1 MLLRVSFKP
10 IKSMLNSI
18 LNKRH
23 ALTDLTDA
31 EFEALLPGLAAELES
46 NGVLHETYTDAE
58 IRKDWALLLKKE
70 TSSSATTTSSAMTIS
85 ATEVAGMKVLRK
97 HMRHFHAVRNYKGHS
112 VESLWTQ
119 PCLEKALRFNRAQ
132 HSTPYASEII
142 RSLSFANGLGKVTM
156 YRPLMAKKVVAYLA
170 EKDKLKEV
178 RVLDVCAGWGGRM
191 IGAKS
196 AEGGGDKLPPQ
207 TPRKGGGDKGGG
219 DKGGGDKG
227 GGDKLPPQTPRKG
240 GGGGLK
246 VHYTGID
253 PCAKTYEALRAI
265 RDELMLTDVTLINKP
280 AEVALQQPLGTY
292 DIALTSPPYY
302 NLELY
307 SDEPTQSVQSVQT
320 GGYQAWLDTFLKP
333 VIQGVIRLGVKYSC
347 WSVKNFKTDKKY
359 DLLDDVIRIH
369 GEHGWRLLDDT
380 VFTMANSRR
389 PGQKATPSENVA
401 APKKT
406 EECTYVFVRAT

>member
-1 MLLRVSFKP
+1 MLK
-10 IKSMLNSI
+10 SI
-18 LNKRH
+18 LNKKH
-23 ALTDLTDA
+23 ALTNLTDA
-31 EFEALLPGLAAELES
+31 EFEALLPTLAAELES
-46 NGVLHETYTDAE
+46 HGVLHETYADAD
-58 IRKDWALLLKKE
+58 IQKDWALLLKKD
-70 TSSSATTTSSAMTIS
+70 ATTNAMNIS

-97 HMRHFHAVRNYKGHS
+97 HMRHFHAVRNYKGNS
-112 VESLWTQ
+112 VASLWTQ

-170 EKDKLKEV
+170 YQLGVKEV

-196 AEGGGDKLPPQ
+196 VEEGGGGGDKLPPQ
-207 TPRKGGGDKGGG
+207 TPRNED
-219 DKGGGDKG
+219 
-227 GGDKLPPQTPRKG
+227 KG
-240 GGGGLK
+240 GGGGALK

-253 PCAKTYEALRAI
+253 PCEKTYAALRAI
-265 RDELMLTDVTLINKP
+265 RDELGLTNVTLIHKP
-280 AEVALQQPLGTY
+280 AEVALQQPLGVY

-302 NLELY
+302 NLEIY
-307 SDEPTQSVQSVQT
+307 SDEPTQSVAST
-320 GGYQAWLDTFLKP
+320 IGPNAGYQAWLDTFLKP
-333 VIQGVIRLGVKYSC
+333 VIAGVIRLGVKYSC

-369 GEHGWRLLDDT
+369 GEHGWRLLDGV

-389 PGQKATPSENVA
+389 PGQKAPSEDV

>member
-1 MLLRVSFKP
+1 MLKT
-10 IKSMLNSI
+10 I
-18 LNKRH
+18 LNKKH
-23 ALTDLTDA
+23 ALTNLTDA
-31 EFEALLPGLAAELES
+31 EFEALLPQLAAELAAH
-46 NGVLHETYTDAE
+46 GVLRETYADAD
-58 IRKDWALLLKKE
+58 IQKDWSLLLRKNV
-70 TSSSATTTSSAMTIS
+70 TTNEMTIS

-170 EKDKLKEV
+170 TQLGVKEV
-178 RVLDVCAGWGGRM
+178 HVLDVCAGWGGRM

-196 AEGGGDKLPPQ
+196 AESPSFAGVSPSVAGGLRGELVSP
-207 TPRKGGGDKGGG
+207 
-219 DKGGGDKG
+219 
-227 GGDKLPPQTPRKG
+227 
-240 GGGGLK
+240 LK

-253 PCAKTYEALRAI
+253 PCEKTYAALRAI
-265 RDELMLTDVTLINKP
+265 RDEIGLTDVTLIHKP
-280 AEVALQQPLGTY
+280 AEVALQEVGTY

-307 SDEPTQSVQSVQT
+307 SDEPTQSVQA

-333 VIQGVIRLGVKYSC
+333 VIQGVIRHGVKYSC

-389 PGQKATPSENVA
+389 PGQKAASDQ
-401 APKKT
+401 KKT

>member
-1 MLLRVSFKP
+1 M
-10 IKSMLNSI
+10 NDI
-18 LNKRH
+18 LNRKH
-23 ALTDLTDA
+23 ALTRLTDA
-31 EFEALLPGLAAELES
+31 EFEAMLPQLAAELAAH
-46 NGVLHETYTDAE
+46 GVLRESYTDAD
-58 IRKDWALLLKKE
+58 IQKDWTLLQKKD
-70 TSSSATTTSSAMTIS
+70 TTASVFNIS

-156 YRPLMAKKVVAYLA
+156 YRPLMAKKVVSYLA
-170 EKDKLKEV
+170 NKDKLKEV

-196 AEGGGDKLPPQ
+196 AEGGGALHSA
-207 TPRKGGGDKGGG
+207 
-219 DKGGGDKG
+219 
-227 GGDKLPPQTPRKG
+227 LN
-240 GGGGLK
+240 

-265 RDELMLTDVTLINKP
+265 RDELGLTNVTLIHKP
-280 AEVALQQPLGTY
+280 AEVALQQEQEQELGTY

-307 SDEPTQSVQSVQT
+307 SDEPTQSVRT
-320 GGYQAWLDTFLKP
+320 ATIMAGYQAWLDTFLKP

-369 GEHGWRLLDDT
+369 DDHGWRLLDDA

-389 PGQKATPSENVA
+389 PGQKAQPTTA
-401 APKKT
+401 AALVPKKT

>member
-1 MLLRVSFKP
+1 MPTEPTRPLMER
-10 IKSMLNSI
+10 I
-18 LNKRH
+18 LNRKH
-23 ALTDLTDA
+23 ALTNLTDA
-31 EFEALLPGLAAELES
+31 EFEALLPELAAELEV
-46 NGVLHETYTDAE
+46 NGVLRETYTDAD
-58 IRKDWALLLKKE
+58 IQKDWALLQKKD
-70 TSSSATTTSSAMTIS
+70 TTIHAMTIS

-97 HMRHFHAVRNYKGHS
+97 HMRHFHAVRNYKGNS

-196 AEGGGDKLPPQ
+196 AEGGGGGDKGGGDELPPQ
-207 TPRKGGGDKGGG
+207 TPRKE
-219 DKGGGDKG
+219 
-227 GGDKLPPQTPRKG
+227 
-240 GGGGLK
+240 GGLK

-253 PCAKTYEALRAI
+253 PCEKTYAALRAI
-265 RDELMLTDVTLINKP
+265 RDELGLHNVTLIHQP

-307 SDEPTQSVQSVQT
+307 SDEPTQSVAT
-320 GGYQAWLDTFLKP
+320 KDGYQTWLNEFLKP
-333 VIQGVIRLGVKYSC
+333 VIAGVIRLGVKYSC

-369 GEHGWRLLDDT
+369 GEHGWRLLDDV

-389 PGQKATPSENVA
+389 PGQKATPSEEDV

-406 EECTYVFVRAT
+406 EECTYVFVRATQL

>member
-1 MLLRVSFKP
+1 MLK
-10 IKSMLNSI
+10 SI
-18 LNKRH
+18 LNRKH
-23 ALTDLTDA
+23 ALTNLTDA
-31 EFEALLPGLAAELES
+31 EFEAMLPELAAELES
-46 NGVLHETYTDAE
+46 HGVLHESYTDAE
-58 IRKDWALLLKKE
+58 IRKDWALLLKKD
-70 TSSSATTTSSAMTIS
+70 TTLNAMTIS

-112 VESLWTQ
+112 VESFWTQ

-170 EKDKLKEV
+170 TKDAMTDV
-178 RVLDVCAGWGGRM
+178 RVLDACAGWGGRM

-196 AEGGGDKLPPQ
+196 AESPSFAGGLRGELVSPS
-207 TPRKGGGDKGGG
+207 
-219 DKGGGDKG
+219 
-227 GGDKLPPQTPRKG
+227 
-240 GGGGLK
+240 LK

-253 PCAKTYEALRAI
+253 PCAKTYEVLRAI
-265 RDELMLTDVTLINKP
+265 RDELGLTNVTLVNKP
-280 AEVALQQPLGTY
+280 AEVALQQSLGTY

-307 SDEPTQSVQSVQT
+307 SDEPTQSVS
-320 GGYQAWLDTFLKP
+320 GPNAGYQAWLNTFLSP
-333 VIQGVIRLGVKYSC
+333 VIAGVIRLGVKYSC

-369 GEHGWRLLDDT
+369 GEHGWRLLDGV

-389 PGQKATPSENVA
+389 PGQKAASDQ
-401 APKKT
+401 KKT

>member
-1 MLLRVSFKP
+1 MLKSF
-10 IKSMLNSI
+10 
-18 LNKRH
+18 LNKKH
-23 ALTDLTDA
+23 ALTNLTDA
-31 EFEALLPGLAAELES
+31 EFEALLPELAAELAA
-46 NGVLHETYTDAE
+46 NGVLRESYPGAD
-58 IRKDWALLLKKE
+58 IQKDWALLLKKE
-70 TSSSATTTSSAMTIS
+70 TSNNTSNNTSTTSSAMNIS

-196 AEGGGDKLPPQ
+196 AEGGG
-207 TPRKGGGDKGGG
+207 
-219 DKGGGDKG
+219 GGGDKG
-227 GGDKLPPQTPRKG
+227 GGDKLPPQTPRAGDKG
-240 GGGGLK
+240 GGGVLK

-253 PCAKTYEALRAI
+253 PCEKTYAALRAI

-280 AEVALQQPLGTY
+280 AEVALQEFDPSVTY

-307 SDEPTQSVQSVQT
+307 SDEPTQSVHSVQT
-320 GGYQAWLDTFLKP
+320 GGYQAWLDAFLKP

-369 GEHGWRLLDDT
+369 GEHGWRLLEDT

-389 PGQKATPSENVA
+389 PGQKAIPSEDVS

>member
-1 MLLRVSFKP
+1 M
-10 IKSMLNSI
+10 NHI
-18 LNKRH
+18 LNRKH
-23 ALTDLTDA
+23 ALTRLTDA
-31 EFEALLPGLAAELES
+31 EFEAMLPQLAAELAAH
-46 NGVLHETYTDAE
+46 GVLRESYTDAD
-58 IRKDWALLLKKE
+58 IQKDWALLLKKD
-70 TSSSATTTSSAMTIS
+70 AAINPMNIS

-196 AEGGGDKLPPQ
+196 M
-207 TPRKGGGDKGGG
+207 DKGGA
-219 DKGGGDKG
+219 
-227 GGDKLPPQTPRKG
+227 
-240 GGGGLK
+240 LK

-253 PCAKTYEALRAI
+253 PCAKTYAALRAI
-265 RDELMLTDVTLINKP
+265 RDELGLANVTLIHKP
-280 AEVALQQPLGTY
+280 AEVALQEEQELGTY

-307 SDEPTQSVQSVQT
+307 SDEPTQSVQTATIVA
-320 GGYQAWLDTFLKP
+320 GYPTWLDTFLRP

-359 DLLDDVIRIH
+359 DLLDDVINIH
-369 GEHGWRLLDDT
+369 AEHGWRLLDDA

-389 PGQKATPSENVA
+389 PGQKAQPTSQKAQPTSQKAQPTSDDATTA
-401 APKKT
+401 ALVPKKT
-406 EECTYVFVRAT
+406 EECTYVFVRA

>member
-1 MLLRVSFKP
+1 MTSF
-10 IKSMLNSI
+10 MGTI
-18 LNKRH
+18 LNRKH
-23 ALTDLTDA
+23 ALTRLTDT
-31 EFEALLPGLAAELES
+31 EFEAILPNLASELAA
-46 NGVLHETYTDAE
+46 NGVLRETYSDAE
-58 IRKDWALLLKKE
+58 IQKDWALLQKKD
-70 TSSSATTTSSAMTIS
+70 ATINPLNIS

-170 EKDKLKEV
+170 DKDKLKDV

-196 AEGGGDKLPPQ
+196 A
-207 TPRKGGGDKGGG
+207 
-219 DKGGGDKG
+219 
-227 GGDKLPPQTPRKG
+227 
-240 GGGGLK
+240 GGLK

-253 PCAKTYEALRAI
+253 PCAKTYAALRAI
-265 RDELMLTDVTLINKP
+265 RDELGLTNVTLINKP
-280 AEVALQQPLGTY
+280 AEVALQQSLGTY

-307 SDEPTQSVQSVQT
+307 SDEPTQSVS
-320 GGYQAWLDTFLKP
+320 GPNAGYQAWLNTFLSP

-359 DLLDDVIRIH
+359 DLLDDVVRIH
-369 GEHGWRLLDDT
+369 GEHGWRLLDGV

-389 PGQKATPSENVA
+389 PGQKAASDQ
-401 APKKT
+401 KKT

>member
-1 MLLRVSFKP
+1 MLK
-10 IKSMLNSI
+10 SI
-18 LNKRH
+18 LNKKH
-23 ALTDLTDA
+23 ALSSLTDA
-31 EFEALLPGLAAELES
+31 EFEALLPQLAAELES
-46 NGVLHETYTDAE
+46 HGVLRESYTDAD
-58 IRKDWALLLKKE
+58 IQKDWELLIKKDA
-70 TSSSATTTSSAMTIS
+70 TSNAMNIS

-170 EKDKLKEV
+170 KQLGVKEV

-191 IGAKS
+191 VGAKS
-196 AEGGGDKLPPQ
+196 AESPSFAGVSPSVAGGLRGELVSP
-207 TPRKGGGDKGGG
+207 
-219 DKGGGDKG
+219 
-227 GGDKLPPQTPRKG
+227 
-240 GGGGLK
+240 LK

-253 PCAKTYEALRAI
+253 PCEKTYAALRAI
-265 RDELMLTDVTLINKP
+265 RDELGLTDVTLVNKP
-280 AEVALQQPLGTY
+280 AEVALQQPLGAY

-307 SDEPTQSVQSVQT
+307 SDEPTQSVQA
-320 GGYQAWLDTFLKP
+320 GGYQAWLETFLKP
-333 VIQGVIRLGVKYSC
+333 VIQGVIRHGVKYSC

-389 PGQKATPSENVA
+389 PGQKAASESVA
-401 APKKT
+401 LKKT

>member
-1 MLLRVSFKP
+1 MDQ
-10 IKSMLNSI
+10 I
-18 LNKRH
+18 LNRKH
-23 ALTDLTDA
+23 ALTNLTDA
-31 EFEALLPGLAAELES
+31 EFEAMLPQLAAELES
-46 NGVLHETYTDAE
+46 NGVLRESYSDSE
-58 IRKDWALLLKKE
+58 IQKDWALLLKKD
-70 TSSSATTTSSAMTIS
+70 TMINAMTIS

-97 HMRHFHAVRNYKGHS
+97 HMRHFHSVRNYKGHS

-156 YRPLMAKKVVAYLA
+156 YRPLMAKKVVSYLA
-170 EKDKLKEV
+170 NKDGLTDV

-196 AEGGGDKLPPQ
+196 M
-207 TPRKGGGDKGGG
+207 DKGGA
-219 DKGGGDKG
+219 
-227 GGDKLPPQTPRKG
+227 
-240 GGGGLK
+240 LK

-265 RDELMLTDVTLINKP
+265 RDELGLTNVTLINKP
-280 AEVALQQPLGTY
+280 AEVALQELDPGAAKY

-302 NLELY
+302 NLEIY
-307 SDEPTQSVQSVQT
+307 SDEPTQSVSSSALD
-320 GGYQAWLDTFLKP
+320 GYQTWLNTFLSP
-333 VIQGVIRLGVKYSC
+333 VIQDVIRLGVKYSC

-369 GEHGWRLLDDT
+369 GEHGWRLLEDT
-380 VFTMANSRR
+380 VFAMANSRR
-389 PGQKATPSENVA
+389 PGQKAASEDVT
-401 APKKT
+401 PKKT
-406 EECTYVFVRAT
+406 EECTYVFVRVA

>member
-1 MLLRVSFKP
+1 MLKT
-10 IKSMLNSI
+10 I
-18 LNKRH
+18 LNKKH
-23 ALTDLTDA
+23 ALTNLTDA
-31 EFEALLPGLAAELES
+31 EFEALLPQLAAELAAH
-46 NGVLHETYTDAE
+46 GVLRETYADAD
-58 IRKDWALLLKKE
+58 IQKDWSLLLRKNV
-70 TSSSATTTSSAMTIS
+70 TTNEMTIS

-170 EKDKLKEV
+170 KQLGVKEV

-191 IGAKS
+191 VGAKS
-196 AEGGGDKLPPQ
+196 AESPSFAGVSPSVAGGLRGELVSP
-207 TPRKGGGDKGGG
+207 
-219 DKGGGDKG
+219 
-227 GGDKLPPQTPRKG
+227 
-240 GGGGLK
+240 LK

-253 PCAKTYEALRAI
+253 PCEKTYAALRAI
-265 RDELMLTDVTLINKP
+265 RDEIGLTDVTLIHKP
-280 AEVALQQPLGTY
+280 AEVALQEVGTY

-307 SDEPTQSVQSVQT
+307 SDEPTQSVQA

-333 VIQGVIRLGVKYSC
+333 VIQGVIRHGVKYSC

-389 PGQKATPSENVA
+389 PGQKAASDQ
-401 APKKT
+401 KKT

>member
-1 MLLRVSFKP
+1 MLK
-10 IKSMLNSI
+10 SI
-18 LNKRH
+18 LNNKH
-23 ALTDLTDA
+23 ALSSLTDA
-31 EFEALLPGLAAELES
+31 EFEALLPQLAAELES
-46 NGVLHETYTDAE
+46 HGVLRESYTDAD
-58 IRKDWALLLKKE
+58 IQKDWALLLKKD
-70 TSSSATTTSSAMTIS
+70 ATQNEMTIS

-170 EKDKLKEV
+170 TQLGVKEV

-191 IGAKS
+191 VGAKS

-207 TPRKGGGDKGGG
+207 TPRNGDKGGGGGGDKGGG
-219 DKGGGDKG
+219 M
-227 GGDKLPPQTPRKG
+227 
-240 GGGGLK
+240 K

-253 PCAKTYEALRAI
+253 PCEKTYAALRAI
-265 RDELMLTDVTLINKP
+265 RDELGLTDVTLVNKP
-280 AEVALQQPLGTY
+280 AEVALQQSLGTY

-307 SDEPTQSVQSVQT
+307 SDEQTQSVQA
-320 GGYQAWLDTFLKP
+320 GGYQTWLDTFLKP
-333 VIQGVIRLGVKYSC
+333 VIQGVIRHGVKYSC

-389 PGQKATPSENVA
+389 PGQKAASESV

>member
-1 MLLRVSFKP
+1 MLK
-10 IKSMLNSI
+10 SI
-18 LNKRH
+18 LNKKH
-23 ALTDLTDA
+23 ALSSLTDA
-31 EFEALLPGLAAELES
+31 EFEALLPQLAAELES
-46 NGVLHETYTDAE
+46 HGVLRESYTDAD
-58 IRKDWALLLKKE
+58 IQKDWALLLKKD
-70 TSSSATTTSSAMTIS
+70 ATQNEMTIS

-170 EKDKLKEV
+170 IQLGVKEV

-191 IGAKS
+191 VGAKS

-207 TPRKGGGDKGGG
+207 TPRNGDKGGG
-219 DKGGGDKG
+219 GGGDK
-227 GGDKLPPQTPRKG
+227 
-240 GGGGLK
+240 GGGLK

-253 PCAKTYEALRAI
+253 PCEKTYAALRAI
-265 RDELMLTDVTLINKP
+265 RDELGLTDVTLVNKP
-280 AEVALQQPLGTY
+280 AEVALQQPLGAY

-307 SDEPTQSVQSVQT
+307 SDEPTQSVQA
-320 GGYQAWLDTFLKP
+320 GGYQTWLDTFLKP
-333 VIQGVIRLGVKYSC
+333 VIQGVIRHGVKYSC

-389 PGQKATPSENVA
+389 PGQKAASESVA
-401 APKKT
+401 LKKT

>member
-1 MLLRVSFKP
+1 MLKT
-10 IKSMLNSI
+10 I
-18 LNKRH
+18 LNKKH
-23 ALTDLTDA
+23 ALTNLTDA
-31 EFEALLPGLAAELES
+31 EFEALLPTLAAELES
-46 NGVLHETYTDAE
+46 HGVLHETYADAD
-58 IRKDWALLLKKE
+58 IQKDWALLQKKDV
-70 TSSSATTTSSAMTIS
+70 TINAMNIS

-97 HMRHFHAVRNYKGHS
+97 HMRHFHAVRNYKGNS
-112 VESLWTQ
+112 VASLWTQ

-170 EKDKLKEV
+170 HQLGVKEV

-191 IGAKS
+191 VGAKS
-196 AEGGGDKLPPQ
+196 AESPSFAGVSPSFAGVSPSVAGGLRGELVSPS
-207 TPRKGGGDKGGG
+207 
-219 DKGGGDKG
+219 
-227 GGDKLPPQTPRKG
+227 
-240 GGGGLK
+240 LK

-253 PCAKTYEALRAI
+253 PCEKTYAALRAI
-265 RDELMLTDVTLINKP
+265 RDELGLTNVTLIHKP
-280 AEVALQQPLGTY
+280 AEVALQQPLGVY

-302 NLELY
+302 NLEIY
-307 SDEPTQSVQSVQT
+307 SDEPTQSVAST
-320 GGYQAWLDTFLKP
+320 IGPNAGYQAWLDTFLKP
-333 VIQGVIRLGVKYSC
+333 VIAGVIRLGVKYSC

-369 GEHGWRLLDDT
+369 GEHGWRLLDGV

-389 PGQKATPSENVA
+389 PGQKAPSEDV

>member
-1 MLLRVSFKP
+1 LKIELKWTQVTNFIETEDKQPNTNAPMTFLA
-10 IKSMLNSI
+10 LNAI
-18 LNKRH
+18 LNKKH
-23 ALTDLTDA
+23 ALTRLTDA
-31 EFEALLPGLAAELES
+31 EFETLLPKLASELES
-46 NGVLHETYTDAE
+46 NGVLRETYSDAE
-58 IRKDWALLLKKE
+58 IQKDWILLLKKD
-70 TSSSATTTSSAMTIS
+70 ATVNALTIS

-112 VESLWTQ
+112 VESLWTR

-156 YRPLMAKKVVAYLA
+156 YRPLMAKKVVSYLVN
-170 EKDKLKEV
+170 KDKLTEV

-196 AEGGGDKLPPQ
+196 AELNHAYKYC
-207 TPRKGGGDKGGG
+207 R
-219 DKGGGDKG
+219 
-227 GGDKLPPQTPRKG
+227 
-240 GGGGLK
+240 

-253 PCAKTYEALRAI
+253 PCAKTHAALCAI
-265 RDELMLTDVTLINKP
+265 RDELELTNVTLINKP
-280 AEVALQQPLGTY
+280 AEVALQQLDPSATY

-302 NLELY
+302 NLEIY
-307 SDEPTQSVQSVQT
+307 SDEPTQSVAATPGGPNS
-320 GGYQAWLDTFLKP
+320 GYQAWLETFLKP

-369 GEHGWRLLDDT
+369 GENGWRLLDDT

-389 PGQKATPSENVA
+389 PGQKAQPTQTSQSTTTSA
-401 APKKT
+401 DAPKKT
-406 EECTYVFVRAT
+406 EECTYVFVRTA

>member
-1 MLLRVSFKP
+1 MLKT
-10 IKSMLNSI
+10 I
-18 LNKRH
+18 LNKKH
-23 ALTDLTDA
+23 ALTNLTDA
-31 EFEALLPGLAAELES
+31 EFEAILPPLAAELAAH
-46 NGVLHETYTDAE
+46 GVLRETYADAD
-58 IRKDWALLLKKE
+58 IQKDWSLLLRKNV
-70 TSSSATTTSSAMTIS
+70 TTNEMTIS

-170 EKDKLKEV
+170 KQLGVKEV

-191 IGAKS
+191 VGAKS
-196 AEGGGDKLPPQ
+196 AESPSFAGVSPSVAGGLRGELVSP
-207 TPRKGGGDKGGG
+207 
-219 DKGGGDKG
+219 
-227 GGDKLPPQTPRKG
+227 
-240 GGGGLK
+240 LK

-253 PCAKTYEALRAI
+253 PCEKTYAALRAI
-265 RDELMLTDVTLINKP
+265 RDEIGLTDVTLIHKP
-280 AEVALQQPLGTY
+280 AEVALQEVGTY

-307 SDEPTQSVQSVQT
+307 SDEPTQSVQA

-333 VIQGVIRLGVKYSC
+333 VIQGVIRHGVKYSC

-389 PGQKATPSENVA
+389 PGQKAASDQ
-401 APKKT
+401 KKT

>member
-1 MLLRVSFKP
+1 MEPMTSF
-10 IKSMLNSI
+10 MDTI
-18 LNKRH
+18 LNRKH
-23 ALTDLTDA
+23 ALTNLTDT
-31 EFEALLPGLAAELES
+31 EFEALLPQLAAELAAH
-46 NGVLHETYTDAE
+46 GVLRETYADAD
-58 IRKDWALLLKKE
+58 IQKDWALLLRKD
-70 TSSSATTTSSAMTIS
+70 TTINAMTIS

-97 HMRHFHAVRNYKGHS
+97 HMRHFHAVRNFKGHS

-156 YRPLMAKKVVAYLA
+156 YRPLIAKKVVAYLA
-170 EKDKLKEV
+170 DKDKLRDV

-196 AEGGGDKLPPQ
+196 AEGGGDKGGGDKLTTARHETCLGPPQ
-207 TPRKGGGDKGGG
+207 TPRKEGGA
-219 DKGGGDKG
+219 
-227 GGDKLPPQTPRKG
+227 
-240 GGGGLK
+240 LK

-253 PCAKTYEALRAI
+253 PCAKTYAALRAI
-265 RDELMLTDVTLINKP
+265 RDELGLTNITLINKP
-280 AEVALQQPLGTY
+280 AEVALQELDPSVTY

-307 SDEPTQSVQSVQT
+307 SDEPTQSVS
-320 GGYQAWLDTFLKP
+320 GPNAGYQSWLNEFLNP

-347 WSVKNFKTDKKY
+347 WSVKNFRTDKKY

-369 GEHGWRLLDDT
+369 GEHGWRLLDGV

-389 PGQKATPSENVA
+389 PGQKAASEDVT
-401 APKKT
+401 PKKT

>member
-1 MLLRVSFKP
+1 MEPMTSF
-10 IKSMLNSI
+10 MGTI
-18 LNKRH
+18 LNRKH
-23 ALTDLTDA
+23 ALTNLTDA
-31 EFEALLPGLAAELES
+31 DFEALLPQLAAELAA
-46 NGVLHETYTDAE
+46 NGVLRETYADADIQTDW
-58 IRKDWALLLKKE
+58 ILLLKKN
-70 TSSSATTTSSAMTIS
+70 ATVNAMNIS

-156 YRPLMAKKVVAYLA
+156 YRPLMAKKVVSYLA
-170 EKDKLKEV
+170 DKDKLTDV
-178 RVLDVCAGWGGRM
+178 RVLDACAGWGGRM

-196 AEGGGDKLPPQ
+196 AEGGV
-207 TPRKGGGDKGGG
+207 
-219 DKGGGDKG
+219 DKG
-227 GGDKLPPQTPRKG
+227 GGDKLPPQTPRKEG
-240 GGGGLK
+240 GGDKLPPQTPRKEGGALK

-253 PCAKTYEALRAI
+253 PCAKTYAALRAI
-265 RDELMLTDVTLINKP
+265 RDELGLTNVTLINKP
-280 AEVALQQPLGTY
+280 AEVALQELDPSATY

-307 SDEPTQSVQSVQT
+307 SDEPTQSVQSGT
-320 GGYQAWLDTFLKP
+320 GSGYQAWLNEFLSP
-333 VIQGVIRLGVKYSC
+333 VIAGVIRLGVKYSC
-347 WSVKNFKTDKKY
+347 WSVKNFRTDKKY

-369 GEHGWRLLDDT
+369 GEHGWRLLDGV

-389 PGQKATPSENVA
+389 PGQKAASEDVT
-401 APKKT
+401 PKKT

>member
-1 MLLRVSFKP
+1 MCPLMER
-10 IKSMLNSI
+10 I
-18 LNKRH
+18 LNKKH
-23 ALTDLTDA
+23 ALSSLTDA
-31 EFEALLPGLAAELES
+31 EFEAILPQLAAELVA
-46 NGVLHETYTDAE
+46 NGVLRETYTDAD
-58 IRKDWALLLKKE
+58 IQKDWALLQKKD
-70 TSSSATTTSSAMTIS
+70 TTIHAMTIS

-97 HMRHFHAVRNYKGHS
+97 HMQHFHAVRNYKGHS
-112 VESLWTQ
+112 VETLWTQ

-170 EKDKLKEV
+170 DKDKLTEV

-196 AEGGGDKLPPQ
+196 AEGGG
-207 TPRKGGGDKGGG
+207 
-219 DKGGGDKG
+219 
-227 GGDKLPPQTPRKG
+227 
-240 GGGGLK
+240 LK

-253 PCAKTYEALRAI
+253 PCEKTYAALRAI
-265 RDELMLTDVTLINKP
+265 RDELGLHNVTLIHQP

-307 SDEPTQSVQSVQT
+307 SDEPTQSVHA

-369 GEHGWRLLDDT
+369 GEHGWRLLDDV

-389 PGQKATPSENVA
+389 PGQKAASEDV

>member
-1 MLLRVSFKP
+1 
-10 IKSMLNSI
+10 
-18 LNKRH
+18 
-23 ALTDLTDA
+23 
-31 EFEALLPGLAAELES
+31 
-46 NGVLHETYTDAE
+46 
-58 IRKDWALLLKKE
+58 
-70 TSSSATTTSSAMTIS
+70 
-85 ATEVAGMKVLRK
+85 MKVLRK

-112 VESLWTQ
+112 VASLWTQ

-170 EKDKLKEV
+170 KQLGVKEV

-191 IGAKS
+191 VGAKS
-196 AEGGGDKLPPQ
+196 VESPSFAGVSPSVAGGLRGELVSP
-207 TPRKGGGDKGGG
+207 
-219 DKGGGDKG
+219 
-227 GGDKLPPQTPRKG
+227 
-240 GGGGLK
+240 LK

-253 PCAKTYEALRAI
+253 PCVKTYDALRAI
-265 RDELMLTDVTLINKP
+265 RDELGLTNVTLINKP
-280 AEVALQQPLGTY
+280 AEVALQQEQEQELGTY

-307 SDEPTQSVQSVQT
+307 SDEPTQSVAT
-320 GGYQAWLDTFLKP
+320 KDGLNAGYQAWLDTFLKP
-333 VIQGVIRLGVKYSC
+333 VIQGVIRVGVKYSC
-347 WSVKNFKTDKKY
+347 WSVKNFKTDSKY

-380 VFTMANSRR
+380 VFTMSNSRR
-389 PGQKATPSENVA
+389 PGQKAASDQ
-401 APKKT
+401 KKT

>member
-1 MLLRVSFKP
+1 MQSTPHISLMDR
-10 IKSMLNSI
+10 I
-18 LNKRH
+18 LNKKH
-23 ALTDLTDA
+23 ALSSLTDA
-31 EFEALLPGLAAELES
+31 KFEALLPQLAAELAAH
-46 NGVLHETYTDAE
+46 GVLHETYSDAD
-58 IRKDWALLLKKE
+58 IQKDWALLLKKDA
-70 TSSSATTTSSAMTIS
+70 TSNAMTIS

-97 HMRHFHAVRNYKGHS
+97 HMRHFHAVRNHKGHS
-112 VESLWTQ
+112 VASLWTQ

-156 YRPLMAKKVVAYLA
+156 YRPMMAKKVVTYLA
-170 EKDKLKEV
+170 EKDKLKDV

-196 AEGGGDKLPPQ
+196 AESPSFAGVSPSVAGGLRGELVSPS
-207 TPRKGGGDKGGG
+207 
-219 DKGGGDKG
+219 
-227 GGDKLPPQTPRKG
+227 
-240 GGGGLK
+240 LK

-253 PCAKTYEALRAI
+253 PCVKTYAALRAI
-265 RDELMLTDVTLINKP
+265 RDELGLTNVTLINKP
-280 AEVALQQPLGTY
+280 AEVALQEEQELGTY

-302 NLELY
+302 NLEIY
-307 SDEPTQSVQSVQT
+307 SDEPTQSVYA

-333 VIQGVIRLGVKYSC
+333 VIHGVIRLGVKYSC

-369 GEHGWRLLDDT
+369 SEHGWRLLDDT

-389 PGQKATPSENVA
+389 PGQKAASDQ
-401 APKKT
+401 KKT

>member
-1 MLLRVSFKP
+1 MDR
-10 IKSMLNSI
+10 I
-18 LNKRH
+18 LNKKH
-23 ALTDLTDA
+23 ALTNLTDA
-31 EFEALLPGLAAELES
+31 EFEAMLPQLAAELVAH
-46 NGVLHETYTDAE
+46 GVLHETYSDAE
-58 IRKDWALLLKKE
+58 IQKDWALLIRKD
-70 TSSSATTTSSAMTIS
+70 TTINAMNIS

-112 VESLWTQ
+112 VVSLWTQ

-170 EKDKLKEV
+170 DKDKLKDV
-178 RVLDVCAGWGGRM
+178 HVLDVCAGWGGRM

-196 AEGGGDKLPPQ
+196 VEGGGSV
-207 TPRKGGGDKGGG
+207 
-219 DKGGGDKG
+219 
-227 GGDKLPPQTPRKG
+227 
-240 GGGGLK
+240 K

-253 PCAKTYEALRAI
+253 PCEKTYDALRAI
-265 RDELMLTDVTLINKP
+265 RDELGLTNVTLIHKP
-280 AEVALQQPLGTY
+280 AEVALQQEQELGTY

-307 SDEPTQSVQSVQT
+307 SDEPSQSVRTATIVV
-320 GGYQAWLDTFLKP
+320 GYQAWLDTFLKP

-389 PGQKATPSENVA
+389 PGQKSQSHVTAEVV

-406 EECTYVFVRAT
+406 EECTYVFVRVVA

>member
-1 MLLRVSFKP
+1 LSTVMTMETMRPLMDR
-10 IKSMLNSI
+10 I
-18 LNKRH
+18 LNRKH
-23 ALTDLTDA
+23 ALSSLTDA
-31 EFEALLPGLAAELES
+31 EFEALLPKLAAELAA
-46 NGVLHETYTDAE
+46 NGVLHESYPGAE
-58 IRKDWALLLKKE
+58 IQKDWALLLKKD
-70 TSSSATTTSSAMTIS
+70 ATINATTIS
-85 ATEVAGMKVLRK
+85 ATEVAGMKIMRK
-97 HMRHFHAVRNYKGHS
+97 HMQHFHAVRNYKGHS

-156 YRPLMAKKVVAYLA
+156 YRPMMAKKVVSYLTA
-170 EKDKLKEV
+170 KDGLTDV

-196 AEGGGDKLPPQ
+196 VELSPAS
-207 TPRKGGGDKGGG
+207 TC
-219 DKGGGDKG
+219 
-227 GGDKLPPQTPRKG
+227 
-240 GGGGLK
+240 K

-253 PCAKTYEALRAI
+253 PCEKTHGALRAI
-265 RDELMLTDVTLINKP
+265 RDELGLTNVTLIHKP
-280 AEVALQQPLGTY
+280 AEVALRDLDPSVTY

-302 NLELY
+302 NLEIY
-307 SDEPTQSVQSVQT
+307 SDEPTQSIAT
-320 GGYQAWLDTFLKP
+320 KDGYQTWLNEFLNP
-333 VIQGVIRLGVKYSC
+333 VIAGVIRLGVKYSC

-369 GEHGWRLLDDT
+369 GEHGWRLLDGV

-389 PGQKATPSENVA
+389 PGQKAPSEDV

-406 EECTYVFVRAT
+406 EECTYVFVRVM

>member
-1 MLLRVSFKP
+1 MNR
-10 IKSMLNSI
+10 I
-18 LNKRH
+18 LNKKH
-23 ALTDLTDA
+23 ALSSLTDA
-31 EFEALLPGLAAELES
+31 EFEAMLPQLAAELAAH
-46 NGVLHETYTDAE
+46 GVLHETYSDAD
-58 IRKDWALLLKKE
+58 IQKDWALLLKKDA
-70 TSSSATTTSSAMTIS
+70 TSNAMTIS

-112 VESLWTQ
+112 VASLWTQ

-170 EKDKLKEV
+170 EKDKLKDV

-191 IGAKS
+191 IGAMS
-196 AEGGGDKLPPQ
+196 VGYNLP
-207 TPRKGGGDKGGG
+207 GI
-219 DKGGGDKG
+219 
-227 GGDKLPPQTPRKG
+227 
-240 GGGGLK
+240 K

-253 PCAKTYEALRAI
+253 PCAKTYDALRAI
-265 RDELMLTDVTLINKP
+265 RDELGLTNVTLINKP
-280 AEVALQQPLGTY
+280 AEVALQQEQELGTY

-307 SDEPTQSVQSVQT
+307 SDEPTQSVAT
-320 GGYQAWLDTFLKP
+320 KDAGYQAWLDTFLKP
-333 VIQGVIRLGVKYSC
+333 VIAGVIRLGVKYSC

-380 VFTMANSRR
+380 VFTMSNSRR
-389 PGQKATPSENVA
+389 PGQKAASDQ
-401 APKKT
+401 KKT

>member
-1 MLLRVSFKP
+1 MPTEPTRPLMER
-10 IKSMLNSI
+10 I
-18 LNKRH
+18 LNRKH
-23 ALTDLTDA
+23 ALTNLTDA
-31 EFEALLPGLAAELES
+31 EFEALLPQLAAELEG
-46 NGVLHETYTDAE
+46 NGVLRETYTDAD
-58 IRKDWALLLKKE
+58 IQKDWALLQKKD
-70 TSSSATTTSSAMTIS
+70 TTIHAMTIS

-196 AEGGGDKLPPQ
+196 VEGGGDELPPQ

-219 DKGGGDKG
+219 DKGRGDK
-227 GGDKLPPQTPRKG
+227 
-240 GGGGLK
+240 GGGLK

-253 PCAKTYEALRAI
+253 PCEKTHAALRAI
-265 RDELMLTDVTLINKP
+265 RDELGLHNVTLIHQP

-307 SDEPTQSVQSVQT
+307 SDEPTQSVAT
-320 GGYQAWLDTFLKP
+320 KDGYQTWLNEFLNP
-333 VIQGVIRLGVKYSC
+333 VIAGVIRLGVKYSC

-369 GEHGWRLLDDT
+369 GEHGWRLLDDV

-389 PGQKATPSENVA
+389 PGQKASSPSEDVT
-401 APKKT
+401 PKKT
-406 EECTYVFVRAT
+406 EECTYVFIRATQL

>member
-1 MLLRVSFKP
+1 M
-10 IKSMLNSI
+10 NDI
-18 LNKRH
+18 LNKKH
-23 ALTDLTDA
+23 ALKNLSDA
-31 EFEALLPGLAAELES
+31 EFEAMLPQLATELET
-46 NGVLHETYTDAE
+46 NGVLRESYTDAE
-58 IRKDWALLLKKE
+58 IQKDWALLLKKDV
-70 TSSSATTTSSAMTIS
+70 TTNPFNIS

-97 HMRHFHAVRNYKGHS
+97 HMRHFHSVRNYKGHS

-156 YRPLMAKKVVAYLA
+156 YRPLMAKKVVSYLA
-170 EKDKLKEV
+170 NKDELTDV

-196 AEGGGDKLPPQ
+196 VGI
-207 TPRKGGGDKGGG
+207 
-219 DKGGGDKG
+219 
-227 GGDKLPPQTPRKG
+227 
-240 GGGGLK
+240 K

-265 RDELMLTDVTLINKP
+265 RDELGLTNVTLFNKP
-280 AEVALQQPLGTY
+280 AEVALQELDRGPGATY

-302 NLELY
+302 NLEIY
-307 SDEPTQSVQSVQT
+307 SDEPTQSITSSAVSD
-320 GGYQAWLDTFLKP
+320 GYQAWLNKFLSP
-333 VIQGVIRLGVKYSC
+333 VIAGVIRLGVKYSC

-369 GEHGWRLLDDT
+369 GEHGWRLLDDV

-389 PGQKATPSENVA
+389 PGQKAASEDV

-406 EECTYVFVRAT
+406 EECTYIFVRGVDVI

>member
-1 MLLRVSFKP
+1 MDALLNR
-10 IKSMLNSI
+10 
-18 LNKRH
+18 RH
-23 ALTDLTDA
+23 ALTSLTDA
-31 EFEALLPGLAAELES
+31 EFEAILPQLAAELES
-46 NGVLHETYTDAE
+46 NGVLRETYSDSE
-58 IRKDWALLLKKE
+58 IQKDWALLLKKDV
-70 TSSSATTTSSAMTIS
+70 TTNPFNIS

-97 HMRHFHAVRNYKGHS
+97 HMRHFHSVRNYKGHS

-156 YRPLMAKKVVAYLA
+156 YRPLMAKKVVSYLA
-170 EKDKLKEV
+170 TKDGLTDV

-207 TPRKGGGDKGGG
+207 
-219 DKGGGDKG
+219 
-227 GGDKLPPQTPRKG
+227 
-240 GGGGLK
+240 K

-265 RDELMLTDVTLINKP
+265 RDELELTNVTLINQP
-280 AEVALQQPLGTY
+280 AEVALQELDPGPGPGPGAANAKY

-302 NLELY
+302 NLEIY
-307 SDEPTQSVQSVQT
+307 SDEPTQSVTSSAVSD
-320 GGYQAWLDTFLKP
+320 GYQAWLNKFLSP
-333 VIQGVIRLGVKYSC
+333 VIAGVIRLGVKYSC

-369 GEHGWRLLDDT
+369 GEHGWHLLDGA

-389 PGQKATPSENVA
+389 PGQKASPSEDV

-406 EECTYVFVRAT
+406 EECTYVFVRGVGVK

>member
-1 MLLRVSFKP
+1 MLK
-10 IKSMLNSI
+10 SI
-18 LNKRH
+18 LNKKH
-23 ALTDLTDA
+23 ALTNLTDA
-31 EFEALLPGLAAELES
+31 EFEALLPQLAAELEA
-46 NGVLHETYTDAE
+46 NGVLRETYADAD
-58 IRKDWALLLKKE
+58 IQKDWALLLKKD
-70 TSSSATTTSSAMTIS
+70 ATVNAMTIS

-97 HMRHFHAVRNYKGHS
+97 HMQHFHAVRNYKGHS

-170 EKDKLKEV
+170 TKDAMTDV

-196 AEGGGDKLPPQ
+196 VEGGGDKLPPQ
-207 TPRKGGGDKGGG
+207 TPRNGDKGGGGDKLTTARHETCLGPPQTPRNGDKGGG
-219 DKGGGDKG
+219 DKGGA
-227 GGDKLPPQTPRKG
+227 
-240 GGGGLK
+240 LK

-253 PCAKTYEALRAI
+253 PCAKTYAALRAI
-265 RDELMLTDVTLINKP
+265 RDELGLTNVTLINKP
-280 AEVALQQPLGTY
+280 AEVALQQSLGTY

-307 SDEPTQSVQSVQT
+307 SDEPTQSVS
-320 GGYQAWLDTFLKP
+320 GPNAGYQAWLNTFLSP

-369 GEHGWRLLDDT
+369 GEHGWRLLDGV

-389 PGQKATPSENVA
+389 PGQKAASDH
-401 APKKT
+401 KKT